1 MLQVFVLPRDL
12 PKKVVTPFWIA
23 LWREEDKMTLSAAL
37 RTWTMPG
44 LYAALLI
51 LGFAIRGSD
60 QPLYSL
66 AISALWAL
74 FAAILWLLPRRISDK
89 RLNQPA
95 LGLVALIFV
104 ALCGVLVLEP
114 LLGARSEFDL
124 SAFFVAFLKL
134 MGLACAFLAGVRL
147 CSDNDDARRVIDAIL
162 LGGSL
167 WAAAAIVMQAIDPY
181 TVYGV
186 AKIGDPRRLTGA
198 FSSPNSAA
206 TLFGSLAVMT
216 WGRILSRYITSDRH
230 DFFERIDPVYTL
242 EFAACSA
249 ALVMSLSRMGW
260 LATATALVGLTMV
273 MFRRRI
279 SMPVL
284 AGGFFVLA
292 AAVAVAMKL
301 SSFTMVDRLVK
312 LQTDIDTRQML
323 FSTHLAVGVKHPW
336 TGWGL
341 GSFITVNNSIVT
353 ANTYPAL
360 WAVRAAHNV
369 YLQWFEETGFI
380 GVGILVVLNL
390 AILGT
395 MFGGAIRK
403 KRMGD
408 RLWTILFAYLVFL
421 IHGLTDYA
429 FQETALSLYV
439 AVLLGTGFAIAVR
452 SEREAGATTPRIRR
466 ISSSRRAA

>member
-1 MLQVFVLPRDL
+1 LGC
-12 PKKVVTPFWIA
+12 
-23 LWREEDKMTLSAAL
+23 REEDKMTFSSAL
-37 RTWTMPG
+37 RTWTVPG

-51 LGFAIRGSD
+51 LDFAIRGSD

-66 AISALWAL
+66 TISALWAL
-74 FAAILWLLPRRISDK
+74 FAAGLWLLPRPMSDR

-104 ALCGVLVLEP
+104 VLCAVLVLEP
-114 LLGARSEFDL
+114 LLGSRSEFDL
-124 SAFFVAFLKL
+124 SAFLIAFLKL

-147 CSDNDDARRVIDAIL
+147 CSDNDDARRVIDAVL

-167 WAAAAIVMQAIDPY
+167 WAAAAIVLQAIDPY

-198 FSSPNSAA
+198 FTSPNSAA
-206 TLFGSLAVMT
+206 TLFGSLAVLT
-216 WGRILSRYITSDRH
+216 WGRILSRYNTSDRYE
-230 DFFERIDPVYTL
+230 FFERIDPIYTI
-242 EFAACSA
+242 EFAACSG
-249 ALVMSLSRMGW
+249 ALIMSLSRSGW
-260 LATATALVGLTMV
+260 LATATGLAGLTMV

-284 AGGFFVLA
+284 AGGFIVMA
-292 AAVAVAMKL
+292 AAVVVAMKL

-323 FSTHLAVGVKHPW
+323 FSTHIAAGLKHPW

-353 ANTYPAL
+353 ADTYPAL

-369 YLQWFEETGFI
+369 YLQWFEETGLT
-380 GVGILVVLNL
+380 GVGVLVILNL

-395 MFGGAIRK
+395 VLGGAIRK

-408 RLWTILFAYLVFL
+408 RLWAILFAYLVFL

-439 AVLLGTGFAIAVR
+439 AVLLGAGFATATR
-452 SEREAGATTPRIRR
+452 SEREAGAATPRIRR
-466 ISSSRRAA
+466 LSSRRRAA

>member
-1 MLQVFVLPRDL
+1 
-12 PKKVVTPFWIA
+12 
-23 LWREEDKMTLSAAL
+23 MTFSAAL
-37 RTWTMPG
+37 KTWTLPG

-60 QPLYSL
+60 QPLCSL

-74 FAAILWLLPRRISDK
+74 FATILWLLPRQASDK
-89 RLNQPA
+89 RLNQTA
-95 LGLVALIFV
+95 LGLVALVFV
-104 ALCGVLVLEP
+104 LLSAVTILEP
-114 LLGARSEFDL
+114 LAGPRTEFDL
-124 SAFFVAFLKL
+124 SAFLVAFLKL

-147 CSDNDDARRVIDAIL
+147 CSDNEDARRVVDAVL

-167 WAAAAIVMQAIDPY
+167 WAAAAIVLQAIDPY

-198 FSSPNSAA
+198 FTSPNSAA
-206 TLFGSLAVMT
+206 TLFGSLAVLT
-216 WGRILSRYITSDRH
+216 WGRILSRYNTSDRYE
-230 DFFERIDPVYTL
+230 FFERIDPVYTIA
-242 EFAACSA
+242 FAACCG
-249 ALVMSLSRMGW
+249 ALVMSLSRAGW
-260 LATATALVGLTMV
+260 LATATGLAGLTMV

-284 AGGFFVLA
+284 IGGFIIIA
-292 AAVAVAMKL
+292 AAVVVAMKL

-323 FSTHLAVGVKHPW
+323 FSTHIAAGLKHPW
-336 TGWGL
+336 MGWGL
-341 GSFITVNNSIVT
+341 GSFITVNNGIT
-353 ANTYPAL
+353 NTDNYPAL

-369 YLQWFEETGFI
+369 YLQWFEETGFM
-380 GVGILVVLNL
+380 GLGALVVLNL
-390 AILGT
+390 AILGSIL
-395 MFGGAIRK
+395 GGAIRK

-408 RLWTILFAYLVFL
+408 RLWSMLFAYLVFL

-439 AVLLGTGFAIAVR
+439 AVILGAGFAMATR
-452 SEREAGATTPRIRR
+452 SEREAVARQPRVRR
-466 ISSSRRAA
+466 VGPTRRAA